1 MKNVKL
7 QRRRLGKGAQE
18 LDFLLLAM
26 GYGIEIE
33 RRDPARG
40 WVATIVD
47 PIDDTAILWTVCA
60 DSLQEL
66 FERVGGAVLHLPVR
80 ESFPDEGAAADV
92 EEPKSCPACGP
103 IEALLEGCR

>member
-7 QRRRLGKGAQE
+7 QRKRLGKGAQE
-18 LDFLLLAM
+18 FDFLLLAM
-26 GYGIEIE
+26 GYGIVIE

-40 WVATIVD
+40 WTATIVD
-47 PIDDTAILWTVCA
+47 PIDGTAIHWTVCA

-66 FERVGGAVLHLPVR
+66 FELVGGAVLHLPVR

-92 EEPKSCPACGP
+92 EEPKGCLACEP
-103 IEALLEGCR
+103 VEALLEGCR